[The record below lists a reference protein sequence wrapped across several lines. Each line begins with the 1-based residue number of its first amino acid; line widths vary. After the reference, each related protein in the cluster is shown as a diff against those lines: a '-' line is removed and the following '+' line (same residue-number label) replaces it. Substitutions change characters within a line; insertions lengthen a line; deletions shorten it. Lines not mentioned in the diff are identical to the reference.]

1 MRFLPRL
8 PIIAVLVLIVAL
20 RPDLL
25 TAAAGSP
32 RAWAVAIGVVALAVL
47 TGLVVK
53 RWSRTA
59 APWASSAMAVGLLA
73 VLLGPSFFER
83 TVNEDFPPV
92 ALTSTPT
99 ESPSALGTA
108 MTPPPIATTAPAP
121 TAAGPSTTSTKP
133 PAIRPRATTNPTTAP
148 PATTAPQTATAY
160 AVGTLRGIDHSA
172 SGRVGIYD
180 LGGELALRFD
190 SVDIQ
195 RVPKAS
201 VHLVPFGQETPEGG
215 IPLGNLKAERGSFT
229 YRDLPGGVEGSKRWT
244 MLVWCDTYSTPVA
257 AADLS

>member
-1 MRFLPRL
+1 MRIVPRL
-8 PIIAVLVLIVAL
+8 PLVAALVIVVAL

-32 RAWAVAIGVVALAVL
+32 RVWAVALGLVAVSVVA
-47 TGLVVK
+47 GLVVK
-53 RWSRTA
+53 RRSPA
-59 APWASSAMAVGLLA
+59 LAPWASSLVAALLLA

-92 ALTSTPT
+92 ALTTTPT
-99 ESPSALGTA
+99 EAPSAAVIGP
-108 MTPPPIATTAPAP
+108 TPSTGPTAPAP
-121 TAAGPSTTSTKP
+121 AVLAPSATATKP
-133 PAIRPRATTNPTTAP
+133 PTATRP
-148 PATTAPQTATAY
+148 PAMTASAF
-160 AVGTLRGIDHSA
+160 AVGRLRGIDHSA
-172 SGRVGIYD
+172 SGRVGIYA
-180 LGGELALRFD
+180 LGGELALRFE

-201 VHLVPFGQETPEGG
+201 VHLVPFGQERPDGG
-215 IPLGNLKAERGSFT
+215 IPLGDLKAEKGSFS
-229 YRDLPGGVEGSKRWT
+229 YRDLPDRVKGSKRWT

>member
-1 MRFLPRL
+1 VADDDQVRFLPRL
-8 PIIAVLVLIVAL
+8 PLVLALVLVVAL

-25 TAAAGSP
+25 TASLGSP
-32 RAWAVAIGVVALAVL
+32 RALAVIAGVVL
-47 TGLVVK
+47 TSVVAGLVVK
-53 RWSRTA
+53 RWSPA
-59 APWASSAMAVGLLA
+59 GAPWASSLVAVGLLA

-92 ALTSTPT
+92 APSTTPSASPSTPPAAVT
-99 ESPSALGTA
+99 TGPAPSAAASPSPVVTKRPTRPPGTA
-108 MTPPPIATTAPAP
+108 APTTAPAT
-121 TAAGPSTTSTKP
+121 TAAK
-133 PAIRPRATTNPTTAP
+133 
-148 PATTAPQTATAY
+148 TATPH
-160 AVGTLRGIDHSA
+160 AVGRLRGIDHSA

-201 VHLVPFGQETPEGG
+201 VHLVPYGQERPDGG
-215 IPLGNLKAERGSFT
+215 ISLGDLKAEKGSFT
-229 YRDLPGGVEGSKRWT
+229 YRDLPARVDRLKRWT
-244 MLVWCDTYSTPVA
+244 MLVWCDTYATPVA